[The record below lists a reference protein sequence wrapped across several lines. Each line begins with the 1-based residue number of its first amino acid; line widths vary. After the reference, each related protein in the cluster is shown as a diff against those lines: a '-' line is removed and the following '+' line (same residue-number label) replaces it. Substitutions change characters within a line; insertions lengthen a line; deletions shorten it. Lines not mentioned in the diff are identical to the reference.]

1 MPVKAHKIPNL
12 NNILNNTFSD
22 DDIFDFPVKET
33 EEKRKSPLSEIEF
46 AQMQDFEKHHFKEY
60 SGSRLNNLVDSIQR
74 VGILQPIILWHIDGV
89 YKILSGYNRRNAGRL
104 AGLTKAPVIIKED
117 LTEAEAIL
125 IMAETNLNQRSFS
138 EMAESEKAWCLK
150 EHFKALKCQGKR
162 MDLVKEIEELL
173 YSDKDTSG
181 GRTDQKI
188 ADEFGTNRNK
198 IAQYIRIADLTQALL
213 ERLDNKEITFG
224 QAYSLSFLKPEHM
237 EIVASLL
244 SEGYKINT
252 ENSSL
257 LKEYAVNKKLTEEII
272 REIMQG
278 EKTRKPRENKPK
290 PVKLKQT
297 IISRFFTHGES
308 QKDIEETITKALE
321 AYFGE
326 MEESELRESS

>member
-1 MPVKAHKIPNL
+1 MSARTPKIPNL

-22 DDIFDFPVKET
+22 EDIFNFPVKKPEN
-33 EEKRKSPLSEIEF
+33 EEKTQAVMEF
-46 AQMQDFEKHHFKEY
+46 NKMEDFEKHHFKEY
-60 SGSRLNNLVDSIQR
+60 SGSRLENLADSIKR

-89 YKILSGYNRRNAGRL
+89 YKILSGYNRRNAARI
-104 AGLTKAPVIIKED
+104 AGLSKAPVIIKEGIS
-117 LTEAEAIL
+117 EAEAIL

-150 EHFKALKCQGKR
+150 EHFEALKCQGKR

-173 YSDKDTSG
+173 NSDKDTSG

-224 QAYSLSFLKPEHM
+224 QAYSLSFLIPEHM
-237 EIVASLL
+237 EIVDLL
-244 SEGYKINT
+244 LIEGYKINT

>member
-1 MPVKAHKIPNL
+1 MPVKAPNL

-22 DDIFDFPVKET
+22 DDIFDFPVKEP
-33 EEKRKSPLSEIEF
+33 EEKGKSPLSEIEF
-46 AQMQDFEKHHFKEY
+46 AQMQDFEKHRFKEY
-60 SGSRLNNLVDSIQR
+60 SGSRLENLADSIMR

-89 YKILSGYNRRNAGRL
+89 YKILSGYNRRNAARI
-104 AGLTKAPVIIKED
+104 AGLSKAPVIIKEGIS
-117 LTEAEAIL
+117 EAEAIL

-138 EMAESEKAWCLK
+138 EMVESEKAWCLK
-150 EHFKALKCQGKR
+150 EHFGALKCQGKR

-173 YSDKDTSG
+173 YSEQDSAG

-188 ADEFGTNRNK
+188 AEEFGTNRNK
-198 IAQYIRIADLTQALL
+198 IAQYIRIADLTQVLL

-237 EIVASLL
+237 EIVDSLL

-257 LKEYAVNKKLTEEII
+257 IKEYAVNKKLTEEII

-290 PVKLKQT
+290 PVKLKPT
-297 IISRFFTHGES
+297 IIGRFFTHGES

-321 AYFGE
+321 AYFRE
-326 MEESELRESS
+326 MDESELRESS